1 MTRAINAAGLELI
14 KRSEGLRL
22 DAYQDSVGVWTVGYG
37 STKGVKAGDTI
48 TVDEAI
54 NRLRADLA
62 DAEACVEAT
71 CPGLSDNRF
80 SACVSFVFNLGC
92 SAFKHSTLVKMIWAE
107 DWDAAAAEFQ
117 RWNRAGGNVLP
128 GLTKRRLAEAALF
141 SEA

>member
-14 KRSEGLRL
+14 KRAEGLRL
-22 DAYQDSVGVWTVGYG
+22 DAYLDSVQVPSIGYG
-37 STKGVKAGDTI
+37 HTAGVKLGQTI
-48 TVDEAI
+48 TEQQAEDF
-54 NRLRADLA
+54 LRADLA